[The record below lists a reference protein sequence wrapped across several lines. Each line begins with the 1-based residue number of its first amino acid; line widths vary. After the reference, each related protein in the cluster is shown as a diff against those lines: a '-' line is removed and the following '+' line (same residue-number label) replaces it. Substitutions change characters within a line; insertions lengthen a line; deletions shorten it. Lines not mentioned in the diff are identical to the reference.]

1 MMLLGVSF
9 TNNVQQPNEGRIK
22 DVFSRAVKT
31 LKTPTDVPVW
41 AWPWPRIVLFPLRN
55 HLAIAT
61 HAGKR
66 AFHLLVSHMQMIS
79 RRFCP
84 ALRWD
89 G

>member
-9 TNNVQQPNEGRIK
+9 TNNVQANEGRIK
-22 DVFSRAVKT
+22 DIFSRAVKT

-41 AWPWPRIVLFPLRN
+41 AWAWPRIVLFPLRN

-66 AFHLLVSHMQMIS
+66 AFHFLVSHMQMIS
-79 RRFCP
+79 RRFCL
-84 ALRWD
+84 ALWWD